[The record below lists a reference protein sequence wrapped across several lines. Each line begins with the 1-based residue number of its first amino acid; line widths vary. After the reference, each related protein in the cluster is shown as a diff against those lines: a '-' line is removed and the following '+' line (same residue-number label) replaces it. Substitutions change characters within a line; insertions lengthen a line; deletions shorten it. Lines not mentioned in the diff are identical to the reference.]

1 MPDTSV
7 ISQGIS
13 GLGPAEA
20 LIGVGRGYG
29 APGEARWRR
38 EISCSRDDVARP
50 WTVLSGQVVVLGSTV
65 CSTIRRGTRRAKRTV
80 ARPGLVPKVVA
91 LQRTADG
98 GMYAA
103 KCPPT
108 HRDRKGKVRCMT
120 LAKR

>member
-1 MPDTSV
+1 V

-50 WTVLSGQVVVLGSTV
+50 WTVLSGQVVVLGRTV
-65 CSTIRRGTRRAKRTV
+65 CSTHT
-80 ARPGLVPKVVA
+80 PGYA
-91 LQRTADG
+91 TSQANCRTAL
-98 GMYAA
+98 ACA
-103 KCPPT
+103 QSCCATT
-108 HRDRKGKVRCMT
+108 HCWWWHVRGQMPANAPRSQGQGALHDPRET
-120 LAKR
+120 L